1 MRKMKW
7 DEWPHIKYFGT
18 LIILL
23 KLIDV
28 SLLLH
33 NLNVFGKEAIS

>member
-1 MRKMKW
+1 MRGMTL
-7 DEWPHIKYFGT
+7 DERSHIKYFGT

-28 SLLLH
+28 SLLLLT
-33 NLNVFGKEAIS
+33 LNDA